1 MEYSEKYWGPTEGES
16 KITVCSIIW
25 FFNAGLWMFM
35 PGLGNLYFVGL
46 CVFIFASGFVMR
58 GDE

>member
-16 KITVCSIIW
+16 KITFCSIIW

-35 PGLGNLYFVGL
+35 PGLGNLY
-46 CVFIFASGFVMR
+46 
-58 GDE
+58 